1 MTNRQN
7 QHTYMST
14 LIEARELTKNF
25 GDFRAV
31 NNVSFQVEAGEIF
44 GLLGPNGAG
53 KTTTLRM
60 LSGLLTPSAGEAIM
74 NGYSMHKEQMAARRS
89 LGFLTGDM
97 DLYRRL
103 NPRELLMYFGKLY
116 ETPKAELNNRVD
128 RLIEAFGI
136 TPFVD
141 RHCEKLST
149 GQKQRV
155 SIARTLVHD
164 PKIVVLDE
172 PTTGLD
178 IMASEFILQFIRKMA
193 REEGKALIFSTH
205 NLTEVERL
213 CDRIGIIHQ
222 GDLVYL
228 GDVAGIKQQ
237 TGQDTLP
244 QAFFELVKEDQMA
257 GA

>member
-1 MTNRQN
+1 MN
-7 QHTYMST
+7 T
-14 LIEARELTKNF
+14 LIEARQLSKDF

-31 NNVSFQVEAGEIF
+31 DRIQFDVKAGEIF

-60 LSGLLTPSAGEAIM
+60 LSGLLQPTAGEAFI
-74 NGYSMHKEQMAARRS
+74 GGHSMQREKLKARRN

-103 NPRELLMYFGKLY
+103 NPKEVLTYFGQLY
-116 ETPKAELNNRVD
+116 EVPKATLTTKVNQ
-128 RLIEAFGI
+128 LIEDFGI

-149 GQKQRV
+149 GRKQRV

-164 PKIVVLDE
+164 PKVVILDE

-178 IMASEFILQFIRKMA
+178 IMASEFILQFIKRMA
-193 REEGKALIFSTH
+193 KEEGKAVIFSTH
-205 NLTEVERL
+205 HLDEVERL
-213 CDRIGIIHQ
+213 CDRIAIIHQ
-222 GDLVYL
+222 G
-228 GDVAGIKQQ
+228 KMQQ
-237 TGQDTLP
+237 IGSVEEVQQSTGQGRLAD
-244 QAFFELVKEDQMA
+244 AFFQLVA
-257 GA
+257 

>member
-1 MTNRQN
+1 MINLRNISLQRN
-7 QHTYMST
+7 GKQILESID
-14 LIEARELTKNF
+14 LDLPPGALTM
-25 GDFRAV
+25 
-31 NNVSFQVEAGEIF
+31 I
-44 GLLGPNGAG
+44 LGPNGAG

-60 LSGLLTPSAGEAIM
+60 LSGLLTPSDGEAIM
-74 NGYSMHKEQMAARRS
+74 NSHSMQKEQMAARRS

-116 ETPKAELNNRVD
+116 ETPKAELNARVD

-178 IMASEFILQFIRKMA
+178 IMASEFILQFIKKMA

-213 CDRIGIIHQ
+213 CDRIGIIHE
-222 GDLVYL
+222 GNLVYL
-228 GDVAGIKQQ
+228 GDVAGIKKQ

-244 QAFFELVKEDQMA
+244 QAFFELVKEDKLV

>member
-1 MTNRQN
+1 MNA
-7 QHTYMST
+7 
-14 LIEARELTKNF
+14 LIEARGLTKDF

-31 NNVSFQVEAGEIF
+31 NDVSFQVAPGEIF

-60 LSGLLTPSAGEAIM
+60 LSGLLTPTAGEAVM
-74 NGYSMHKEQMAARRS
+74 NGYSMRNEKMAARRS

-103 NPRELLMYFGKLY
+103 NPRELLLYFGKLY
-116 ETPKAELNNRVD
+116 ETPTAELSARVE

-136 TPFVD
+136 TAFAD

-178 IMASEFILQFIRKMA
+178 IMASEFILQFIRAMA
-193 REEGKALIFSTH
+193 KEEGKALIFSTH

-213 CDRIGIIHQ
+213 CDRIGVIHR
-222 GDLVYL
+222 GNVVYL
-228 GDVAGIKQQ
+228 GDVARLKER
-237 TGQDTLP
+237 TGEETLTR
-244 QAFFELVKEDQMA
+244 AFFELVREDDRTPA
-257 GA
+257 

>member
-1 MTNRQN
+1 
-7 QHTYMST
+7 MSS
-14 LIEARELTKNF
+14 LIEARGLSKNF

-31 NNVSFQVEAGEIF
+31 NQVSFAVAPGEIF
-44 GLLGPNGAG
+44 GLWGPNGAG

-60 LSGLLTPSAGEAIM
+60 LSGLLKPTEGEAVM
-74 NGYSMHKEQMAARRS
+74 NGFSMQRQQMDARRS

-103 NPRELLMYFGKLY
+103 NPREVLLYFGQLY
-116 ETPKAELNNRVD
+116 ETPPAELRQRVE
-128 RLIEAFGI
+128 RLIDAFGI
-136 TPFVD
+136 APFAD
-141 RHCEKLST
+141 RYCEQLST

-164 PKIVVLDE
+164 PRVVVLDE

-193 REEGKALIFSTH
+193 KEENKALIFSTH

-213 CDRIGIIHQ
+213 CDRIAIIHQ

-228 GDVAGIKQQ
+228 GDLDGIKNQ
-237 TGQDTLP
+237 TNTDTLA
-244 QAFFELVKEDQMA
+244 QAFFELVKADVAVQV
-257 GA
+257 

>member
-1 MTNRQN
+1 
-7 QHTYMST
+7 MSN
-14 LIEARELTKNF
+14 LIEARGLTKDF

-31 NNVSFQVEAGEIF
+31 NEVSFTVEKGEIF

-60 LSGLLTPSAGEAIM
+60 ISGLLSPTAGEATINGFSMQQSQM
-74 NGYSMHKEQMAARRS
+74 NARRS

-103 NPRELLMYFGKLY
+103 NPREVLMYFGKLY
-116 ETPKAELNNRVD
+116 ETPKAELEERVE

-136 TPFVD
+136 TSFVD

-164 PKIVVLDE
+164 PQVVVLDE

-193 REEGKALIFSTH
+193 KEEGKALIFSTH

-213 CDRIGIIHQ
+213 CDRIAVVHQ
-222 GDLVYL
+222 GNLVYL
-228 GDVAGIKQQ
+228 GDIDGIKAE
-237 TGQDTLP
+237 TGAATLP
-244 QAFFELVKEDQMA
+244 KAFFELVQDETFSLQN
-257 GA
+257 

>member
-1 MTNRQN
+1 
-7 QHTYMST
+7 MST
-14 LIEARELTKNF
+14 LIEARGLTKDF
-25 GDFRAV
+25 GSFRAV
-31 NNVSFQVEAGEIF
+31 DDVSFTVEEGEIF

-60 LSGLLTPSAGEAIM
+60 LSGLLTPTAGEAHI
-74 NGYSMHKEQMAARRS
+74 NGHSMQTDQITARS
-89 LGFLTGDM
+89 SMGFLTGDM

-103 NPRELLMYFGKLY
+103 NPREVLIYFGQLY
-116 ETPKAELNNRVD
+116 QTPQAELEARVD
-128 RLIEAFGI
+128 ELIEAFGI

-164 PKIVVLDE
+164 PKVVVLDE

-178 IMASEFILQFIRKMA
+178 IMASEFILQFIQRMA
-193 REEGKALIFSTH
+193 KEEGKALIFSTH

-213 CDRIGIIHQ
+213 CDRIAIVHEGKLI
-222 GDLVYL
+222 YL
-228 GDVAGIKQQ
+228 GDLAGILAQ
-237 TGQDTLP
+237 TGQENLSA
-244 QAFFELVKEDQMA
+244 AFFHLVSA
-257 GA
+257 PAVA

>member
-1 MTNRQN
+1 
-7 QHTYMST
+7 MSN
-14 LIEARELTKNF
+14 LIEANGLTKDF
-25 GDFRAV
+25 GSFRAV
-31 NNVSFQVEAGEIF
+31 NDVSFTVEAGEIF

-60 LSGLLTPSAGEAIM
+60 LSGLLSPTAGEATI
-74 NGYSMHKEQMAARRS
+74 NSFSMQKEQMKARRS
-89 LGFLTGDM
+89 MGFLTGDM

-103 NPRELLMYFGKLY
+103 NPRELLLYFGKLY
-116 ETPKAELNNRVD
+116 ETPATELKDRVE
-128 RLIEAFGI
+128 RLIDAFGI

-164 PKIVVLDE
+164 PQVVVLDE

-178 IMASEFILQFIRKMA
+178 IMASEFILQFIRQMA
-193 REEGKALIFSTH
+193 KEQGKALIFSTH

-213 CDRIGIIHQ
+213 CDRIAVIHQ
-222 GDLVYL
+222 GNLVYL
-228 GDVAGIKQQ
+228 GDIDGIKSQ
-237 TGQDTLP
+237 TSQDTLP
-244 QAFFELVKEDQMA
+244 KAFFELVQDESLSLQN
-257 GA
+257 

>member
-1 MTNRQN
+1 MKN
-7 QHTYMST
+7 
-14 LIEARELTKNF
+14 LIEAEGLTKKF
-25 GDFRAV
+25 GDFKAV
-31 NNVSFQVEAGEIF
+31 DNVSFDVKTGEIF

-60 LSGLLTPSAGEAIM
+60 LSGLLKPSEGSARINGFPMETQQMEAR
-74 NGYSMHKEQMAARRS
+74 SS

-103 NPRELLMYFGKLY
+103 NPREILHYFGELY
-116 ETPKAELNNRVD
+116 QTPPAELHDRVET
-128 RLIEAFGI
+128 LIEAFGI

-164 PKIVVLDE
+164 PKVVILDE

-178 IMASEFILQFIRKMA
+178 IMSSEFILQFIRRMA
-193 REEGKALIFSTH
+193 KEEGKALLFSTH

-213 CDRIGIIHQ
+213 CDRIAIINHGQ
-222 GDLVYL
+222 TAYL
-228 GDVAGIKQQ
+228 GGIQELLDQ
-237 TGQDTLP
+237 TGQDSLAK
-244 QAFFELVKEDQMA
+244 AFFQLVSTQA
-257 GA
+257 AVSA